1 VTAPAAR
8 WPFDLSPR
16 WRARLERSWR
26 ELRKDDLTL
35 LAAALTY
42 YGVVALIPAL
52 LLLASVLG
60 LVGTPAIQPLLAN
73 LEGVTPGPARDIL
86 TDALRSVERAGGRAG
101 FGFAI
106 ALVGAL
112 WSASGYVSCFTK
124 ASNAIY
130 DVEERRPFW
139 KLRPLQ
145 IAVTVVLVLLTALL
159 ALAIVVSGPLA
170 RAAGA
175 LLGIGDTAVAIWSVV
190 RWPLLALVA
199 SQLVAFL
206 YWLSPNVSQP
216 GYRWVSP
223 GSLLAVAVWV
233 GASALFASYV
243 SRFGGYGAAYGS
255 LAGVLVFLVWLWI
268 GNMAMLLGAELNALL
283 EHERE
288 AEAEAEAG
296 S

>member
-1 VTAPAAR
+1 VAPAAR
-8 WPFDLSPR
+8 RPLELSPR
-16 WRARLERSWR
+16 WRELLKRSWR
-26 ELRKDDLTL
+26 ELRSDDLTL

-42 YGVVALIPAL
+42 YGVVALVPAL

-86 TDALRSVERAGGRAG
+86 SDALRSVERAGGRAG
-101 FGFAI
+101 FGLAI
-106 ALVGAL
+106 ALFGAL

-145 IAVTVVLVLLTALL
+145 IAVTVVLVLSTALL

-170 RAAGA
+170 RAGGE
-175 LLGIGDTAVAIWSVV
+175 LLGIDDTAVAIWSVA
-190 RWPLLALVA
+190 RWPLLALVV
-199 SQLVAFL
+199 SQLIAFL
-206 YWLSPNVSQP
+206 YWLSPNVAHP

-233 GASALFASYV
+233 GASALFAGYV

-255 LAGVLVFLVWLWI
+255 LAGVLVFLIWLWI
-268 GNMAMLLGAELNALL
+268 ANMAILLGAELNALL
-283 EHERE
+283 EEERG
-288 AEAEAEAG
+288 AAAKT
-296 S
+296 

>member
-8 WPFDLSPR
+8 WPLDLSPR
-16 WRARLERSWR
+16 WRERLERSWR

-86 TDALRSVERAGGRAG
+86 TDALRSVERAGARAG

-145 IAVTVVLVLLTALL
+145 IAMTVVLVLLSALL

-190 RWPLLALVA
+190 RWPLLALVV
-199 SQLVAFL
+199 SQLIAFL
-206 YWLSPNVSQP
+206 YWLSPNVTQP

-268 GNMAMLLGAELNALL
+268 GNMAMLLGAELNALI
-283 EHERE
+283 EQERE
-288 AEAEAEAG
+288 AAAG